1 MRNWIKSKRQ
11 KLRTKRRQF
20 KDSLRGRAVKM
31 LGLTSEDIINII
43 ESQDFRESNVFD
55 TIVDEAADKA
65 VESVSISAVGDYLSD
80 DIQNWI
86 TLDYSA
92 IAENICL
99 PSLAYEIDWADL
111 ASHIDGADVASYI
124 DASEVAEHIDADDV
138 AVYIDKDALAVYVVQ
153 KIGELLASKA
163 NSIV

>member
-11 KLRTKRRQF
+11 NLRTKRRQL

-43 ESQDFRESNVFD
+43 ESKDFRESNVFD

-65 VESVSISAVGDYLSD
+65 VESVPISAVGDYMSD
-80 DIQNWI
+80 EIQDWI

-99 PSLAYEIDWADL
+99 SSLAYEIDWANL
-111 ASHIDGADVASYI
+111 AEYI
-124 DASEVAEHIDADDV
+124 DASDVAEHIDADDV
-138 AVYIDKDALAVYVVQ
+138 AVYIDKEALAVYVVQ